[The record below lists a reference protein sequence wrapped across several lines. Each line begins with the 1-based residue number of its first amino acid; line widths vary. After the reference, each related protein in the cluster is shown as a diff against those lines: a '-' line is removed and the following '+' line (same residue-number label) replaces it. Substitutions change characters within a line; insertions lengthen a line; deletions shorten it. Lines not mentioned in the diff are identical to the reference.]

1 MKIAF
6 AALALGLSVS
16 ATALAGPFNMGS
28 PQPAAGDRAG
38 AMTGS
43 SRPTADLGGFT
54 ERDTGYRRD
63 GSKTDPMSRPAPMT
77 GAATP
82 APRAPGWT
90 GPDAWNS

>member
-1 MKIAF
+1 MKTAF
-6 AALALGLSVS
+6 AALALGLSLS

-28 PQPAAGDRAG
+28 PQPAAGAEAG

-43 SRPTADLGGFT
+43 SAPTADLGGFT

-63 GSKTDPMSRPAPMT
+63 DATASKASRAEMTDAAIPAHRPQ
-77 GAATP
+77 
-82 APRAPGWT
+82 GWS

>member
-1 MKIAF
+1 MKFAF
-6 AALALGLSVS
+6 AALALGLSIS

-28 PQPAAGDRAG
+28 PQPPAAAQAG

-43 SRPTADLGGFT
+43 SAPTANLGGFT

-63 GSKTDPMSRPAPMT
+63 GSKTSQMSRPDPMT
-77 GAATP
+77 GATTRVP
-82 APRAPGWT
+82 HPSGWI

>member
-28 PQPAAGDRAG
+28 PQPPAAAQAG

-43 SRPTADLGGFT
+43 SAPTADLGGFAD
-54 ERDTGYRRD
+54 RDTGYRRD
-63 GSKTDPMSRPAPMT
+63 GSKAAQTPRPDPMT
-77 GAATP
+77 GAATR
-82 APRAPGWT
+82 APHVPGWT

>member
-1 MKIAF
+1 MKFAF

-28 PQPAAGDRAG
+28 PQLPAAAQAG
-38 AMTGS
+38 GMTGS
-43 SRPTADLGGFT
+43 SVPTADLGGFT

-63 GSKTDPMSRPAPMT
+63 RSKTDPMSRPDPMT
-77 GAATP
+77 GATTP
-82 APRAPGWT
+82 APHAPGWT